1 MAPDTLFAAPT
12 EHDVAM
18 RYEDYGKKIGSSPD
32 REGLLELCRALNVRF
47 LRLIFID
54 IFGMPKNVEVPA
66 SQFGKAFDG
75 EILFDGSSIA
85 GYVRIEESD
94 MLLRPD
100 LNTFRVLPWG
110 NPEARVAQVFCDVC
124 RPDGTPFAGCPRGAL
139 KRVVEKAA
147 AMGYVMYAGVEAE
160 FFLFQK
166 DSEGEPTVVTH
177 DAGGYFDLTPVD
189 LGERARR
196 LIVTDLEA
204 MGLEIEAAHHE
215 VAEGQHE
222 IDFKYGEAVRTAD
235 DLMTFKFVVRNV
247 AMAHDLHATF
257 MPKPIFGANG
267 SGMHTH
273 QSMFKDGKNVFFDEN
288 ADYQLSETMLHYI
301 GGLKKH
307 AKAIAAITNPIV
319 NSYKRLVPGYEAPV
333 SIAWSQSNRSPMI
346 RIPDRRGIGTRCE
359 FRMPDPACNPYLALA
374 VQLAAGLDGIEN
386 RIDPGPPLDTNVWTL
401 TDEQRAEI
409 GLETLPANLGEAVEE
424 LVKDEIVLD
433 ALGEHIAGQFVEAK
447 RSEWSEYV
455 ASVSQWELDR
465 YLATY

>member
-12 EHDVAM
+12 EHEVNM
-18 RYEDYGKKIGSSPD
+18 RYEEYGKTIGSNPD
-32 REGLLELCRALNVRF
+32 RDGLIELCRVLNVRF

-54 IFGMPKNVEVPA
+54 ILGMPKNVEVPA
-66 SQFGKAFDG
+66 SQFDKAFDG

-100 LNTFRVLPWG
+100 LETFRVLPWG
-110 NPEARVAQVFCDVC
+110 NPQARVAQVFCDVH
-124 RPDGTPFAGCPRGAL
+124 RPNGEPFAGCPRGAL
-139 KRVVEKAA
+139 KRVVDRAA
-147 AMGYVMYAGVEAE
+147 ALGYTMNAGVEAE

-166 DSEGEPTVVTH
+166 DEYGDPTTLTH

-196 LIVTDLEA
+196 LIVNDLEA

-247 AMAHDLHATF
+247 AMAHNLHATF

-273 QSMFKDGKNVFFDEN
+273 QSLFKDGENIFFDPDAE
-288 ADYQLSETMLHYI
+288 YQLSEVMLHYI

-333 SIAWSQSNRSPMI
+333 SIAWSQRNRSPMI
-346 RIPDRRGIGTRCE
+346 RIPDRRGVGTRCE
-359 FRMPDPACNPYLALA
+359 FRMPDPSCNPYLALA

-386 RIDPGPPLDTNVWTL
+386 EIDPGPPLDTNVWKL
-401 TDEQRAEI
+401 SDEERAKI
-409 GLETLPANLGEAVEE
+409 GLETLPANLGEAVSE
-424 LVKDEIVLD
+424 LERDEVILD
-433 ALGEHIAGQFVEAK
+433 ALGHHISGQFVEAK
-447 RSEWSEYV
+447 KKEWGEYV
-455 ASVSQWELDR
+455 ASVSEWELDK

>member
-1 MAPDTLFAAPT
+1 
-12 EHDVAM
+12 M
-18 RYEDYGKKIGSSPD
+18 RFEEYGKKIGASPD
-32 REGLLELCRALNVRF
+32 REGLLELCRILNVRF

-54 IFGMPKNVEVPA
+54 ILGMPKNVEVPA
-66 SQFGKAFDG
+66 SQFDKAFDG

-85 GYVRIEESD
+85 GFVRIEESD
-94 MLLRPD
+94 MLLKPD
-100 LNTFRVLPWG
+100 LGTFRVLPWG
-110 NPEARVAQVFCDVC
+110 NPEARVAQIFCDVH
-124 RPDGTPFAGCPRGAL
+124 RPNGEPFAGCPRGAL
-139 KRVVEKAA
+139 KRVVERASA
-147 AMGYVMYAGVEAE
+147 LGYVMNAGVEAE

-166 DSEGEPTVVTH
+166 DADGDPTVVTH

-273 QSMFKDGKNVFFDEN
+273 QSMFKDGENVFFDPDAE
-288 ADYQLSETMLHYI
+288 YEISETMLHYI

-333 SIAWSQSNRSPMI
+333 SIAWSQRNRSPMI

-359 FRMPDPACNPYLALA
+359 FRMPDPSCNPYLALA

-386 RIDPGPPLDTNVWTL
+386 QIDPGPPLDTNVWKL
-401 TDEQRAEI
+401 SDAERAEI
-409 GLETLPANLGEAVEE
+409 GLETLPANLGDAVTE
-424 LVKDEIVLD
+424 LEKDEVILD
-433 ALGEHIAGQFVEAK
+433 ALGDHIASQFIEAK
-447 RSEWSEYV
+447 KAEWSDYV
-455 ASVSQWELDR
+455 ASVTGWELDQ

>member
-12 EHDVAM
+12 EHEDAM
-18 RYEDYGKKIGSSPD
+18 KFEQYGKKIGESPD
-32 REGLLELCRALNVRF
+32 RDGLLELCKILNVRF

-54 IFGMPKNVEVPA
+54 ILGMPKNVEVPA
-66 SQFGKAFDG
+66 SQFAKAFDG

-85 GYVRIEESD
+85 GFVRIEESD

-100 LNTFRVLPWG
+100 LGTFRVLPWG
-110 NPEARVAQVFCDVC
+110 NPEARVAQVFCDVH
-124 RPDGTPFAGCPRGAL
+124 RPNGEPFAGCPRGAL
-139 KRVVEKAA
+139 KRVVDRAA
-147 AMGYVMYAGVEAE
+147 AMGYVMNAGVEAE

-166 DSEGEPTVVTH
+166 DEDGDPTVVTH
-177 DAGGYFDLTPVD
+177 DSGGYFDLTPVD

-273 QSMFKDGKNVFFDEN
+273 QSMFKDGENVFYDPDAEFE
-288 ADYQLSETMLHYI
+288 LSETMLHYI

-333 SIAWSQSNRSPMI
+333 SIAWSQRNRSPMI
-346 RIPDRRGIGTRCE
+346 RIPDRRGVGTRCE

-386 RIDPGPPLDTNVWTL
+386 KIDPGPPLDTNVWAL
-401 TDEQRAEI
+401 SDAERAEI
-409 GLETLPANLGEAVEE
+409 GLETLPVNLGDAVTALEQ
-424 LVKDEIVLD
+424 DEVILD
-433 ALGEHIAGQFVEAK
+433 ALGDHIAGQFIQAK
-447 RSEWSEYV
+447 KAEWSDYV
-455 ASVSQWELDR
+455 ASVSQWELDQ
-465 YLATY
+465 YLASY

>member
-1 MAPDTLFAAPT
+1 MAPDTLFAAPK
-12 EHDVAM
+12 EHEDAM
-18 RYEDYGKKIGSSPD
+18 KFEQYGKTIGDSPD
-32 REGLLELCRALNVRF
+32 RDGLLELCKVLNVRF

-54 IFGMPKNVEVPA
+54 ILGMPKNVEVPA
-66 SQFGKAFDG
+66 SQFAKAFDG

-85 GYVRIEESD
+85 GFVRIEESD

-100 LNTFRVLPWG
+100 LGTFRVLPWG
-110 NPEARVAQVFCDVC
+110 NPEARVAQVFCDVH
-124 RPDGTPFAGCPRGAL
+124 RPNGEPFAGCPRGAL
-139 KRVVEKAA
+139 KRIVERAS
-147 AMGYVMYAGVEAE
+147 AMGYVMNAGVEAE

-166 DSEGEPTVVTH
+166 DEHGDPTVVTH
-177 DAGGYFDLTPVD
+177 DSGGYFDLTPVD

-273 QSMFKDGKNVFFDEN
+273 QSMFKDGENVFYDPDAEFE
-288 ADYQLSETMLHYI
+288 LSETMLHYI

-333 SIAWSQSNRSPMI
+333 SIAWSQRNRSPMI
-346 RIPDRRGIGTRCE
+346 RIPDRRGVGTRCE
-359 FRMPDPACNPYLALA
+359 FRMPDPSCNPYLALA

-386 RIDPGPPLDTNVWTL
+386 KIDPGPPLDTNVWKL
-401 TDEQRAEI
+401 SDAERAEI
-409 GLETLPANLGEAVEE
+409 GLETLPANLGDAVTALEQ
-424 LVKDEIVLD
+424 DEVILD
-433 ALGEHIAGQFVEAK
+433 ALGSHIASQFIQAK
-447 RSEWSEYV
+447 KAEWSDYV
-455 ASVSQWELDR
+455 ASVSQWELEQ
-465 YLATY
+465 YLASY